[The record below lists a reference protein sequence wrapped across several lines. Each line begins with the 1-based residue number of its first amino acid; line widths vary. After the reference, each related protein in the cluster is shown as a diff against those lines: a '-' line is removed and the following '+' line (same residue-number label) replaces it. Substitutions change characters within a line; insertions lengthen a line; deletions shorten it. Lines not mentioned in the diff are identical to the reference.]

1 MRTLAIIALIAVL
14 VWAAVPCRDY
24 TVSGG
29 AS

>member
-1 MRTLAIIALIAVL
+1 MKPLIIIAIIAVL

-29 AS
+29 IA